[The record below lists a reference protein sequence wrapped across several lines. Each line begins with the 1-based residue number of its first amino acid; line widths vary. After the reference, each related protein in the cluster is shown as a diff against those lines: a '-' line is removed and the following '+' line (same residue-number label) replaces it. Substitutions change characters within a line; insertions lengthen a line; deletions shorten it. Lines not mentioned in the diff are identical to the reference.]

1 MFTSHTVNYSYFISK
16 IKYFID
22 KSMNIFRYDPT
33 TGYFTAPVSG
43 IYQFSL
49 YLQTSSLKWSHL
61 EIRKSSDI
69 LCAAI
74 ADGTS
79 TGGDSPS
86 GTCFT
91 NVHLDVGDQVHVYK
105 ISGEDTALRVS
116 LLLNGFTG
124 HLITVT

>member
-1 MFTSHTVNYSYFISK
+1 MILL
-16 IKYFID
+16 
-22 KSMNIFRYDPT
+22 FRYDST

-49 YLQTSSLKWSHL
+49 YLHTSSLKWSHL
-61 EIRKSSDI
+61 EIRKGSDI

-74 ADGTS
+74 ADGTNA
-79 TGGDSPS
+79 GGDSPS

-91 NVHLDVGDQVHVYK
+91 NVHLDIGDQVHVYK